1 MDRFNN
7 SIALAKASWRVLR
20 DDKQLAV
27 LPLLSSVATILVIL
41 TFLVPIAL
49 VSHDGSSGGGWTAKP
64 VDWVLGFVGYFAV
77 TYVVVFFNAALVW
90 AADRRLQ
97 GQTVTLGEAIHA
109 AKDRA
114 HVLLPWVLVSAS
126 VSLVLRAIEQRGGM
140 IAQIV
145 ASIAGLA
152 WSLVTFLV
160 LPILVIEGIGV
171 GDAVR
176 RSTDLFKRTWG
187 ENMIANAGI
196 GLIAFVAV
204 FAGALPLFL
213 FLAMGGPIAIFGVV
227 LFVAWVVAVS
237 LVSATLTGIL
247 QVALYRFATQGSVPG
262 FTADEL
268 NGAFRPRRNRGS
280 TFGF

>member
-1 MDRFNN
+1 MDRFSN
-7 SIALAKASWRVLR
+7 SIALAKSSWRVLR
-20 DDKQLAV
+20 DDKQLAI
-27 LPLLSSVATILVIL
+27 LPVLSSVATIVVML

-49 VSHDGSSGGGWTAKP
+49 VSHDASSGGGWTAKP
-64 VDWVLGFVGYFAV
+64 IDLVLGFLGYFAV
-77 TYVVVFFNAALVW
+77 TYVVVFFNAALVY

-97 GQTVTLGEAIHA
+97 GQNVTLGEAINA
-109 AKDRA
+109 AKERA
-114 HVLLPWVLVSAS
+114 HILLPWALLSAT
-126 VSLVLRAIEQRGGM
+126 VSLALRAVEQRGGI

-160 LPILVIEGIGV
+160 LPVLVIEGVGV

-196 GLIAFVAV
+196 GLLAFLAV
-204 FAGALPLFL
+204 IAGALPLFL
-213 FLAMGGPIAIFGVV
+213 FLAVGGPIAVLGIV

-262 FTADEL
+262 FSNDEL
-268 NGAFRPRRNRGS
+268 NGVFRPRRNRGS

>member
-1 MDRFNN
+1 MNRFNN
-7 SIALAKASWRVLR
+7 SIALAKSSWRVLR
-20 DDKQLAV
+20 EDKQLAV
-27 LPLLSSVATILVIL
+27 LPLLSAIATILVML

-77 TYVVVFFNAALVW
+77 TYVVFFFNAALVY

-97 GQTVTLGEAIHA
+97 GLDVTLGEAINA
-109 AKDRA
+109 AKERA
-114 HVLLPWVLVSAS
+114 HILLPWALVSAS
-126 VSLVLRAIEQRGGM
+126 VSLVLKAIESRGGI

-196 GLIAFVAV
+196 GLIAFVAMI
-204 FAGALPLFL
+204 AGALPLFL
-213 FLAMGGPIAIFGVV
+213 FLAVGGPVAVVGVV

-237 LVSATLTGIL
+237 LISTTLTGIL
-247 QVALYRFATQGSVPG
+247 QVALYRFATQGTAPG
-262 FTADEL
+262 FSNEEL
-268 NGAFRPRRNRGS
+268 NGVFRQRRNRGS